1 MDRHPKITIEGST
14 LWAPDPHKGTH
25 LPEPDLTPTYGY
37 QSRIISTAAH
47 SESDTTSRNSPKP
60 VAPMPET
67 AQHPGRELIQEP
79 SVPPRHPLVIY
90 DNDGNQVW
98 PPLEQESEPGGVKGL
113 PGWAATLGVTVA
125 VVLVVLGALVA
136 VIAASFGPERLF
148 ESRYAG
154 PRERAIMHESSVACA
169 NAVQQTMPLK
179 SVQFIESFDPDAKDV
194 AEGLF
199 ETGGTLKFV
208 NTTEEPYIHTYSC
221 TVEVDGDAGHIS
233 RIVVQNPANEE
244 PLVDYSPDEEE
255 RQSGSGEKT
264 VLV

>member
-1 MDRHPKITIEGST
+1 MDRHPKTTIEGST
-14 LWAPDPHKGTH
+14 LWSPAPHENTRPS
-25 LPEPDLTPTYGY
+25 EPALTPTYGY
-37 QSRIISTAAH
+37 QSRIINTAPH
-47 SESDTTSRNSPKP
+47 SESDTVSRNDPRP
-60 VAPMPET
+60 VAPAPEAT
-67 AQHPGRELIQEP
+67 RHTERGMVQTP
-79 SVPPRHPLVIY
+79 SVPPRYPLTIY

-113 PGWAATLGVTVA
+113 PGWAATLGVTIA
-125 VVLVVLGALVA
+125 VVLVVLGVLVT

-148 ESRYAG
+148 DSRYAG

-169 NAVQQTMPLK
+169 NAVQQTLPLK
-179 SVQFIESFDPDAKDV
+179 SVQFIESFDPDTRDV

-208 NTTEEPYIHTYSC
+208 DTIEEPYVHTYSC
-221 TVEVDGDAGHIS
+221 TVEVSGNAGHIS
-233 RIVVQNPANEE
+233 RIVVQNPAEEE

-255 RQSGSGEKT
+255 RQSDSGERT